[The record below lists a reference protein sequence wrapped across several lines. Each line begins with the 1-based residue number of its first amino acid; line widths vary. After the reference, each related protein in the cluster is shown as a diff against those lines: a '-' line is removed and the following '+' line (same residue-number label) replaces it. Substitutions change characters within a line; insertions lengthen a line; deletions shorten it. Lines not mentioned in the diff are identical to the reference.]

1 MYRYIYILFL
11 TSRNILLVLNIYSS
25 RDSVVIKIM
34 TILLNEHCVVST

>member
-34 TILLNEHCVVST
+34 TILLK